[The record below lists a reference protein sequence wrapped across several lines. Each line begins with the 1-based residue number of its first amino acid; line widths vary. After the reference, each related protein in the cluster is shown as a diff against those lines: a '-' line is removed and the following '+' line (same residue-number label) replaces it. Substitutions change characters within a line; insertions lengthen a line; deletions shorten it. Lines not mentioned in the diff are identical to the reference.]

1 MGPPLGALRV
11 FVQHGTGL
19 PPADLNGLADPY
31 VKLTIRH
38 MTRETRVVHECLNP
52 TWDELVQFI
61 GTIEDFRG
69 SELVLRVCDRDVLKH
84 DDAMGGCRVNL
95 RELSRGQTLDFF
107 EGLSTQGG
115 LAFCVS
121 WELVAPYELRPG
133 KMHVQVCCA
142 TDLLAAD
149 SNGLSDP
156 YCKLTWLGQKGRTKI
171 VPKSLNPEWD
181 ESFIFP
187 GVLHELLSCP
197 LRLRLYDHDRL
208 SRDDPLGEVRVS
220 LRPHLTSDGVLDV
233 QLTVPLDLPDQAK
246 NPHTVSSSIT
256 LHVTWSEKQ
265 GTAAAQAEA
274 EAARD
279 EASDVILLH
288 GQLS

>member
-1 MGPPLGALRV
+1 MGPPPPLGALRV

-52 TWDELVQFI
+52 VWDELVQFI
-61 GTIEDFRG
+61 GPIEDFRG

-95 RELSRGQTLDFF
+95 RELSMGETLDFV

-115 LAFCVS
+115 LTFRVS
-121 WELVAPYELRPG
+121 WEAVAPYELRPG

-156 YCKLTWLGQKGRTKI
+156 YCKLTWLGQNSMVKVQSWRRPSSAPAPPQGAPGSSGRCALSGGRSRLTGCPDTASSARAIRLQSRRFHRLWPFRQKGRTKI

-181 ESFIFP
+181 ESFIFA

-208 SRDDPLGEVRVS
+208 SRLG
-220 LRPHLTSDGVLDV
+220 LG
-233 QLTVPLDLPDQAK
+233 
-246 NPHTVSSSIT
+246 
-256 LHVTWSEKQ
+256 
-265 GTAAAQAEA
+265 
-274 EAARD
+274 
-279 EASDVILLH
+279 
-288 GQLS
+288 